1 MVSLR
6 DKELKNTDFSWKIHG
21 KSKPRKVKTPDWCI
35 KLFQK
40 KNIGNTKE
48 SIKDIGRVK
57 IDRIPENLRFSERSL
72 ERIGNFLET
81 LGGHIF

>member
-1 MVSLR
+1 M
-6 DKELKNTDFSWKIHG
+6 ENPW
-21 KSKPRKVKTPDWCI
+21 KVKTLDWCI

-57 IDRIPENLRFSERSL
+57 IDRIPEEGYVKRKS
-72 ERIGNFLET
+72 
-81 LGGHIF
+81 